1 MWGCDIIANDINV
14 EEAKRTSSEIEALGR
29 QALAIKADISNI
41 IEVNDMVKAALDRFG
56 KIDILVNN
64 AGVMGLQKPFVET
77 ETSDWDLDIN
87 INFRGVLNCTR
98 AVLVNMVSRKS
109 GKVIS
114 ISSAGAKLGVPNGAV
129 YCAAKA
135 AVMVFTRSLAKEVA
149 PLGINVNSIAP
160 GAANTG
166 LSRNNPPGMLESFV
180 ENMVPLKKATT
191 TQDIANMVAYLA
203 SDVGSDITGQDFS
216 VDGGLTMQ

>member
-1 MWGCDIIANDINV
+1 M
-14 EEAKRTSSEIEALGR
+14 R
-29 QALAIKADISNI
+29 QAGSPDSRKPFYELTGEEWSEVFSVNVTGVFHCTKAVFHFMKS
-41 IEVNDMVKAALDRFG
+41 RQYG
-56 KIDILVNN
+56 KI
-64 AGVMGLQKPFVET
+64 
-77 ETSDWDLDIN
+77 IN
-87 INFRGVLNCTR
+87 
-98 AVLVNMVSRKS
+98 
-109 GKVIS
+109 

-166 LSRNNPPGMLESFV
+166 LSRNNPPGMLEGFV

-203 SDVGSDITGQDFS
+203 SDVASDIVGQTFS
-216 VDGGLTMQ
+216 VDGGLTMT